1 MYYFTARSLLS
12 LPLLIWSSINT
23 CLQYL
28 ILALILVFKLI
39 LEILALAYA
48 LICDRPLARLQGLR
62 RGLLV
67 VFCCALG
74 HLCLQTRD
82 TLNAIAQDALFQA

>member
-28 ILALILVFKLI
+28 ILALILVLKLI
-39 LEILALAYA
+39 LEILALTYA
-48 LICDRPLARLQGLR
+48 VICDRPLARLQGLR
-62 RGLLV
+62 RRLLV
-67 VFCCALG
+67 VLCCTLG
-74 HLCLQTRD
+74 HLCTETWD
-82 TLNAIAQDALFQA
+82 TLNAIAQDAVFQA